1 VHLNPFNRPYRLS
14 VMAEKLAPLPLQS
27 ITEGFGYKTE
37 SYGYITESFGYKTEG
52 YGYTLHHRK

>member
-1 VHLNPFNRPYRLS
+1 
-14 VMAEKLAPLPLQS
+14 MAEKLAPLPLQS